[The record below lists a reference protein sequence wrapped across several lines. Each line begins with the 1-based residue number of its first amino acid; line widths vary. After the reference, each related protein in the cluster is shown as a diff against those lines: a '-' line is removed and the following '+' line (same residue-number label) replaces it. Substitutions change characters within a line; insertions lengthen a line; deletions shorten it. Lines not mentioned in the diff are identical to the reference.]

1 MSIYDNRINNLRGSL
16 QNTELD
22 GLLIGNTENIC
33 YLTGFTG
40 SDGWLI
46 ADRKHSCLAVDFRY
60 TEQARQETI
69 SSDVNI
75 MQIKGNFEQWL
86 MPILLD
92 NNINLL
98 GFEEDYLSYSTYSK
112 LCEILQKK
120 KPGFHFMPCKNMVE
134 SLRSFKDD
142 EEIACITKAVKM
154 SDAVFDLALSIIRPG
169 ITEQQIAWTM
179 EKHLRENGSED
190 LPFKII
196 VCSGPK
202 TSMPHAKPGQR
213 EIANGDPVLIDVGA
227 RYSGYCS
234 DMTRTIF
241 LGKIDEI
248 YRKVYDIVLA
258 AQLTAINNI
267 TANISGHEADAYA
280 RKVIE
285 QAGYAENFGHGLGH
299 GLGLSVHEA
308 PRLGMDST
316 DLIGNNMVFTIEPG
330 IYMQGYGG
338 IRIEDTV
345 LLQNG
350 RISVI
355 NKFTKSLLCL

>member
-1 MSIYDNRINNLRGSL
+1 MQNL
-16 QNTELD
+16 EVD
-22 GLLIGNTENIC
+22 GLLVSNAENIC

-40 SDGWLI
+40 SDGWLM
-46 ADRKHSCLAVDFRY
+46 ADKNHSYLAVDFRY
-60 TEQARQETI
+60 TEQASKETI
-69 SSDVNI
+69 SSDVNVV
-75 MQIKGNFEQWL
+75 QAKGNFDQWL
-86 MPILLD
+86 LPILSD
-92 NNINLL
+92 NNINSV
-98 GFEEDYLSYSTYSK
+98 GFEEDYLQYSTYTK
-112 LCEILQKK
+112 LCETLKK
-120 KPGFHFMPCKNMVE
+120 SKPDLRFMPCKNIVE
-134 SLRSFKDD
+134 SLRACKDA
-142 EEIACITKAVKM
+142 EEIACITEAVKM

-169 ITEQQIAWTM
+169 ITERQIAWIM

-196 VCSGPK
+196 VCSGPN

-213 EIANGDPVLIDVGA
+213 KIENGDPVLIDVGA
-227 RYSGYCS
+227 KYAGYCS

-241 LGKIDEI
+241 LGKIDDM

-258 AQLTAINNI
+258 AQLTALNSI

-308 PRLGMDST
+308 PRLGMNSM
-316 DLIGNNMVFTIEPG
+316 DLINNNMVFTVEPG

-350 RISVI
+350 KISVI
-355 NKFTKSLLCL
+355 NKSRKSLLCL